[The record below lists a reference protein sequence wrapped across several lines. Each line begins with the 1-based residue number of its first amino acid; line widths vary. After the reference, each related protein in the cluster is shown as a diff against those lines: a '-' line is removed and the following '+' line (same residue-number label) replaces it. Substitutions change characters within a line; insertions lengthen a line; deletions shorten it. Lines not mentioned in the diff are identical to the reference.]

1 MKTHKILKLIMLVI
15 LVPLISSCAVYGT
28 SFECKGGQGER
39 CTSVS
44 KINTM
49 IDRGEIRDEPLV
61 AEPPV
66 ATPPVVPSAKLVR
79 SKTGG
84 KAKQSQMRSR
94 ISKKAKVQTKQTDFD
109 IWLAGN
115 KETEEKYIN

>member
-1 MKTHKILKLIMLVI
+1 MIKILKLIMLVI

-49 IDRGEIRDEPLV
+49 IDRGEIRDKEELTNPTR
-61 AEPPV
+61 ARI
-66 ATPPVVPSAKLVR
+66 KQN
-79 SKTGG
+79 SK
-84 KAKQSQMRSR
+84 KSR

-115 KETEEKYIN
+115 KETKEKYIN

>member
-1 MKTHKILKLIMLVI
+1 MIKVLKLIMLVI

-49 IDRGEIRDEPLV
+49 INRGEIKD
-61 AEPPV
+61 EPPV
-66 ATPPVVPSAKLVR
+66 ALPAKSVR
-79 SKTGG
+79 SKVSG
-84 KAKQSQMRSR
+84 KAKQRPKKSR

-109 IWLAGN
+109 IWIAGN
-115 KETEEKYIN
+115 KESEEKYIN